1 MTNGFN
7 RPVVTCR
14 RFSRRFSLLG
24 DCGQLPARTV
34 GRFANTRGAGPAPPT
49 MPEDVEIASD
59 DESEGADLMDLMEP
73 EVYVDVY
80 GFTWMYADLCG
91 FMWMYVD
98 VCGCM
103 WMYVDLC
110 IWRALGCR

>member
-1 MTNGFN
+1 
-7 RPVVTCR
+7 
-14 RFSRRFSLLG
+14 
-24 DCGQLPARTV
+24 
-34 GRFANTRGAGPAPPT
+34 

-91 FMWMYVD
+91 FMWIYVD

-103 WMYVDLC
+103 WMYVDVCGSMHMAGPWL
-110 IWRALGCR
+110 